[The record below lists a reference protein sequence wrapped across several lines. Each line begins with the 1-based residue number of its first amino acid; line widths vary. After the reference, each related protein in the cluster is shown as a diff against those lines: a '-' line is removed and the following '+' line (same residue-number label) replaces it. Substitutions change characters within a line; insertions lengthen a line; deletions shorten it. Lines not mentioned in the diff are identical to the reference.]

1 MQIAIFNKYPTKET
15 LELTRGIISFLKKNK
30 VPVSLNKKLAKS
42 LNLDKKHPVFSSF
55 INKKNVPD
63 FFISIG
69 GDGNILESITRIAD
83 TEIPII
89 GINTGRLGFLSVI
102 KKEDYKDSLDNI
114 INGNYKIE
122 SRALLNLETKT
133 NLYGNLNFALNEI
146 AVNRKDSTSMIT
158 IKTYLNN
165 EYLNTYWADGLIISS
180 PTGSTGY
187 SLSCGGPIVMPKS
200 ENFIITPVAPHNLNA
215 RPFVIPDNYK
225 ITLKVEGRSKNFLVT
240 LDSRVETFNSSLELV
255 VSKEKFNAKLVKIQ
269 GQNYSSTLRNKLLWG
284 VDKRNPSLPSI
295 NY

>member
-1 MQIAIFNKYPTKET
+1 MQIAIFSKYPTKET
-15 LELTRGIISFLKKNK
+15 LTLTRGIISFLKTKK
-30 VPVSLNKKLAKS
+30 ITVILNKKLAKS
-42 LNLDKKHPVFSSF
+42 LNSDEKHPVFSSF
-55 INKKNVPD
+55 VNKKNIPD

-69 GDGNILESITRIAD
+69 GDGSILESITRIAE

-114 INGNYKIE
+114 INGSYKIE
-122 SRALLNLETKT
+122 SRALLNLKTTT

-146 AVNRKDSTSMIT
+146 TVNRKDSTSMIT

-240 LDSRVETFNSSLELV
+240 LDSRVKTFNSSLELII
-255 VSKEKFNAKLVKIQ
+255 SKEKFNAKLVKIQ

-284 VDKRNPSLPSI
+284 VDKRNQSFPSI

>member
-15 LELTRGIISFLKKNK
+15 LSLTRGIISFLTTKNATIL
-30 VPVSLNKKLAKS
+30 LNKELARS
-42 LNLDKKHPVFSSF
+42 LNLSKKYPVFTSF
-55 INKKNVPD
+55 VNKKNIPD
-63 FFISIG
+63 FFVSIG
-69 GDGNILESITRIAD
+69 GDGSILESITRIANA
-83 TEIPII
+83 EIPII
-89 GINTGRLGFLSVI
+89 GINTGRLGFLSII
-102 KKEDYKDSLDNI
+102 KKEDYKESLENI

-122 SRALLNLETKT
+122 SRALLNLKTRT

-146 AVNRKDSTSMIT
+146 TINRKDSTSMIT

-165 EYLNTYWADGLIISS
+165 EYLNTYWADGLIIST

-215 RPFVIPDNYK
+215 RPFVIPDDYE

-255 VSKEKFNAKLVKIQ
+255 VSKENFNAKLVKIQ

-284 VDKRNPSLPSI
+284 VDKRNQSFPSI

>member
-1 MQIAIFNKYPTKET
+1 MQIAIFSKYPTKET
-15 LELTRGIISFLKKNK
+15 LALTRGIISFLKTKK
-30 VPVSLNKKLAKS
+30 ITVILNKKLAKS
-42 LNLDKKHPVFSSF
+42 LNSDEKHPVFSSF
-55 INKKNVPD
+55 VNKKNIPD

-69 GDGNILESITRIAD
+69 GDGSILESITRIAE

-114 INGNYKIE
+114 INGSYKIE
-122 SRALLNLETKT
+122 SRALLNLKTTT

-146 AVNRKDSTSMIT
+146 TVNRKDSTSMIT

-240 LDSRVETFNSSLELV
+240 LDSRVKTFNSSLELII
-255 VSKEKFNAKLVKIQ
+255 SKEKFNAKLVKIQ

-284 VDKRNPSLPSI
+284 VDKRNQSFPSI

>member
-1 MQIAIFNKYPTKET
+1 MQIAIFSKYPTKENLT
-15 LELTRGIISFLKKNK
+15 LIKGIIYFLTTKKINII
-30 VPVSLNKKLAKS
+30 LNKRLAKNLS
-42 LNLDKKHPVFSSF
+42 LEKKYPVFSSF

-69 GDGNILESITRIAD
+69 GDGSILESVTLIGDA
-83 TEIPII
+83 EIPMV

-102 KKEDYKDSLDNI
+102 KKEDYKKSLDSI
-114 INGNYKIE
+114 INGNYEIE
-122 SRALLNLETKT
+122 SRALLNLKTTT

-215 RPFVIPDNYK
+215 RPFVITDNYK
-225 ITLKVEGRSKNFLVT
+225 ITLKVEGRSKKFLVN
-240 LDSRVETFNSSLELV
+240 LDSRIEAFDSSLELV
-255 VSKEKFNAKLVKIQ
+255 ISKEKFNAKLVKIQ

-284 VDKRNPSLPSI
+284 VDKRNQSFPI

>member
-15 LELTRGIISFLKKNK
+15 LSLTRGIISFLTTKNATIL
-30 VPVSLNKKLAKS
+30 LNKELARS
-42 LNLDKKHPVFSSF
+42 LNLSKKYPVFTSF
-55 INKKNVPD
+55 VNKKNTPD
-63 FFISIG
+63 FFVSIG
-69 GDGNILESITRIAD
+69 GDGSILESITRIANA
-83 TEIPII
+83 EIPII
-89 GINTGRLGFLSVI
+89 GINTGRLGFLSII
-102 KKEDYKDSLDNI
+102 KKEDYKESLENI

-122 SRALLNLETKT
+122 SRALLNLKTRT

-146 AVNRKDSTSMIT
+146 TINRKDSTSMIT

-165 EYLNTYWADGLIISS
+165 EYLNTYWADGLIIST

-215 RPFVIPDNYK
+215 RPFVIPDDYE

-255 VSKEKFNAKLVKIQ
+255 VSKENFNAKLVKIQ

-284 VDKRNPSLPSI
+284 VDKRNQSFPSI